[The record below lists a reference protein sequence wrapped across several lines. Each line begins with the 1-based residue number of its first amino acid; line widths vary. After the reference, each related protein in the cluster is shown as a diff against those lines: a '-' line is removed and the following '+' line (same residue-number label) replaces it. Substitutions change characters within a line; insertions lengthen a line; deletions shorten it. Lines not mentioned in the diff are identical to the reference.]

1 MKTTAEYKLA
11 LQVVGTVIRE
21 WDPYSLLKAGC
32 PNGEFDAEIASVASQ
47 IPRIKSVQDAAHALS
62 RVFSSAFGPAKFEP
76 EDCREAGTKLFEA
89 LAKHDLLP
97 GRA

>member
-32 PNGEFDAEIASVASQ
+32 PNDEFDAEIASVVSQ
-47 IPRIKSVQDAAHALS
+47 VPRIKSAQDAAQALS
-62 RVFSSAFGPAKFEP
+62 RVFSSAFEP
-76 EDCREAGTKLFEA
+76 EDFKPQDCRDAGTKLFEA
-89 LAKHDLLP
+89 LSTHGLLP

>member
-32 PNGEFDAEIASVASQ
+32 PNDEFDAEIASVVAQ
-47 IPRIKSVQDAAHALS
+47 IQRIKSAQDAAHALS
-62 RVFSSAFGPAKFEP
+62 KVFSSAFGPAKFEP
-76 EDCREAGTKLFEA
+76 QDCREAGTRLFEA
-89 LAKHDLLP
+89 LTEHDLLP